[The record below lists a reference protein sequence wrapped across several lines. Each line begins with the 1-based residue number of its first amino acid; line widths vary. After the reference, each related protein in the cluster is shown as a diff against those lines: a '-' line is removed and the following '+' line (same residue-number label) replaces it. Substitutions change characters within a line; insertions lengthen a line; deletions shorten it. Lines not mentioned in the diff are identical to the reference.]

1 VDTAGGAILHRILRS
16 LKFDGAVAACGMVA
30 GTDLP
35 TSIFP
40 FILRGTRLIGIASAD
55 SSRDKKARM
64 WKKLAAEWNLPGLS
78 AECHTSGLEELPGHI
93 DAMLAGNISGRIIVD
108 LREKR

>member
-1 VDTAGGAILHRILRS
+1 
-16 LKFDGAVAACGMVA
+16 
-30 GTDLP
+30 
-35 TSIFP
+35 
-40 FILRGTRLIGIASAD
+40 
-55 SSRDKKARM
+55 M
-64 WKKLAAEWNLPGLS
+64 WKKLAAEWNLSGLS